1 MPSILRWLKFSYRS
15 PSDSVLF
22 HNVQLSTRMFTLLI
36 QHGEFVV
43 HLVVPVLVLFRFTRA
58 AQRRKHKHEHN
69 NKERFVFLHACTH
82 FCMATVCVYVSCTCA
97 FVYLY
102 SCFR

>member
-22 HNVQLSTRMFTLLI
+22 HNVQLSTRMFTLMWRNDENI
-36 QHGEFVV
+36 NASTT
-43 HLVVPVLVLFRFTRA
+43 TRKDLYFFMLA
-58 AQRRKHKHEHN
+58 
-69 NKERFVFLHACTH
+69 VTH

-97 FVYLY
+97 FVYL
-102 SCFR
+102 